1 MTKNYTPTIEN
12 LKERLNALNVTQVF
26 VTDIEIN
33 PGSWFSLRVDDLN
46 TDGKNIIITGTDA
59 WQGKKVEIKK
69 EILNI
74 EHHTEMNPMFEELT
88 PETVA
93 KIKEHSQVNIATGP
107 DWHYKGICMTFST
120 R

>member
-1 MTKNYTPTIEN
+1 MKKNYTPTIEN
-12 LKERLNALNVTQVF
+12 LKERLHALGVTKVALM
-26 VTDIEIN
+26 DIEQN
-33 PGSWFSLRVDDLN
+33 PGDFYTLKVDDLK
-46 TDGKNIIITGTDA
+46 TDGKNLIISATDSYRG
-59 WQGKKVEIKK
+59 QQVEIKK
-69 EILNI
+69 EILSI